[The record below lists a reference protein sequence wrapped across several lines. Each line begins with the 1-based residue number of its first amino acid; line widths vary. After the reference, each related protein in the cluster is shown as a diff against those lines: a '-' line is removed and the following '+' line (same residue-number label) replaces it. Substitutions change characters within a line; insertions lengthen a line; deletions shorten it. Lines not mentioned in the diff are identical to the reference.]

1 MTNRRLV
8 LLVWLLGL
16 VCLSVRPAH
25 AGYIDPNSGGLL
37 FQLLAFLF
45 ASVSG
50 LILFFSS
57 RIRMGWAQL
66 RRRWRERDK
75 PEA

>member
-1 MTNRRLV
+1 MRNRLLTLV
-8 LLVWLLGL
+8 LWLLGL
-16 VCLSVRPAH
+16 VSLSVRPAH

-57 RIRMGWAQL
+57 HIRMGWARL
-66 RRRWRERDK
+66 RRRWRERGQ
-75 PEA
+75 PEE